1 MLLSG
6 FMDYHTLVGT
16 ASLII
21 QIVVLLMLFY
31 SLFLKQQKKFKHH
44 GITMAVAVVLHL
56 VMIFAIMIPSFLFIV
71 PEFIIRAPLDTTSI
85 VGLIHGVTGAIAAVL
100 GVFLVAAW
108 HFSKDLT
115 GCFKRKIFM
124 RSTIS
129 VWLISLL
136 LGIILYA
143 IFYGQSI
150 LT

>member
-1 MLLSG
+1 
-6 FMDYHTLVGT
+6 MDYYTLVAT

-21 QIVVLLMLFY
+21 QVVVLLILVY
-31 SLFLKQQKKFKHH
+31 SLFLKRQKKFKQH
-44 GITMAVAVVLHL
+44 GIIMTVAVVSHL
-56 VMIFAIMIPSFLFIV
+56 VMIFAIMTPSFLVIV

-85 VGLIHGVTGAIAAVL
+85 VGLIHGVTGTIAAVL
-100 GVFLVAAW
+100 GVFLVTAW
-108 HFSKDLT
+108 HFSKDLS

-124 RSTIS
+124 RATIS